1 MRIWFK
7 LFKDYRMLA
16 DMTVEDDTEDT
27 RTHKIYNALDK
38 ACRSFDLGRPL
49 WLESTVRDFKAHAKA
64 RFRQDA
70 FIEHIDFDFLEIHV
84 LEEDFT

>member
-7 LFKDYRMLA
+7 IFKDNRMLN
-16 DMTVEDDTEDT
+16 DMTVEDHSGET
-27 RTHKIYNALDK
+27 RTHKVYKALDE
-38 ACRSFDLGRPL
+38 ACRKFDLGRPL

-64 RFRQDA
+64 RFRQDS

-84 LEEDFT
+84 LEEDY

>member
-7 LFKDYRMLA
+7 IFKENRMLN
-16 DMTVEDDTEDT
+16 DMTVEDQSGET
-27 RTHKIYNALDK
+27 RTHKVYKALDE
-38 ACRSFDLGRPL
+38 ACRQFDLGRPL

-64 RFRQDA
+64 RFRQDS

-84 LEEDFT
+84 LEEDY

>member
-7 LFKDYRMLA
+7 IFKENRMLN
-16 DMTVEDDTEDT
+16 DMTVEDHSGET
-27 RTHKIYNALDK
+27 RTHKVYKALDE
-38 ACRSFDLGRPL
+38 ACRQFDLGRPL

-64 RFRQDA
+64 RFRQDS

-84 LEEDFT
+84 LEEDY

>member
-7 LFKDYRMLA
+7 IFKDNRMLN
-16 DMTVEDDTEDT
+16 DMTVEDHSGET
-27 RTHKIYNALDK
+27 RTHKVYKALDE
-38 ACRSFDLGRPL
+38 ACRQFDLGRPL

-64 RFRQDA
+64 RFRQDS

-84 LEEDFT
+84 LEEDY